1 MSNKK
6 LKTFLTEEKRKLKPS
21 LSKLDD
27 KIEKFI
33 EGIEKQIDMIEDNPV
48 FQRKVNQLL
57 VDMSKEHGE
66 FILALRSVV
75 AALDRGAQMIPS
87 RRPEFVA
94 RGINNQVEE
103 EPEEPQVEEEVEE
116 EDEEDEEKTDW
127 TTRRF
132 H

>member
-116 EDEEDEEKTDW
+116 EDEEDEEKTD
-127 TTRRF
+127 
-132 H
+132 